1 MQVLYGVWGP
11 WGALEEHTSDIA
23 RVSCLEDRDGRLR
36 SDFGELDGRLQT
48 SYMPTNKVP
57 TDTERRVYRRSA
69 STCWTNATPTS
80 TVHGQ
85 YQISYASQSSD
96 L

>member
-48 SYMPTNKVP
+48 SYM
-57 TDTERRVYRRSA
+57 
-69 STCWTNATPTS
+69 
-80 TVHGQ
+80 
-85 YQISYASQSSD
+85 
-96 L
+96 